1 MQVCLM
7 VISNASQGNA
17 LKHKGKG
24 KTALFAHG
32 RVLAHPGGDQSIG
45 RRRRER
51 SPTLYLSIWRFTLTD
66 VRKKNKLKKSGP
78 QFSCQPF

>member
-1 MQVCLM
+1 MPLTCTYGKPARKNEMQVCLM

-51 SPTLYLSIWRFTLTD
+51 SPTLYLSI
-66 VRKKNKLKKSGP
+66 
-78 QFSCQPF
+78 